1 MRIKKNSL
9 LIKIIF
15 YNDIAI
21 MITSVTIALFLIFI
35 SFESLEKKIVD
46 SGRDKIILLSR
57 GYNAAIINA
66 KDDLFQ
72 VSRNINVLAGKNL
85 NNTLTYNTVAKLIR
99 NQLTKKNLKMYSES
113 LITIVSADGTTLG
126 ESGNG
131 KDYFRIDE
139 RSRHILERN
148 LSRSESEMSNYY
160 FSKVGKDIYARILLP
175 FSSER
180 NNNDKKKFIVM
191 TMPINDNVLNELR
204 NFVGLTDE
212 DKIFLVVDN
221 TYQLGDMDLKKGER
235 FFKKKLNLEYDYFY
249 GRKTINNNSYYLSM
263 YNIHNYNKQYIGNI
277 GIALSGESILKT
289 KVKVSFSILLIVV
302 GLIVTSTTI
311 CARIFYELL
320 SPLNEI
326 IDAAEGISKGNYDF
340 TLKNE
345 DVEEIRTL
353 SKSFEQMAES
363 IRNNE
368 KMMKEKNIK
377 LQENLNRIDAIE
389 KILMGLQIEDDIT
402 LTVRSLQAAF
412 TSEMG
417 LGYSRAMYFRYSR
430 EIDTLVGECS
440 HVNNVVKTNMM
451 KTEKE
456 ESDGFEFQIST
467 LTKLVALIKIPF
479 KDDNLLGKALKE
491 KRIIYHNDKGY
502 KYNLGNDLFKSLG
515 INNFLIFPI
524 YSESRNYGCILVDYF
539 GKDSVISQEEAEL
552 MTLLCINTSI
562 RIGNKML
569 EEEKIDYE
577 RTATIGKLADR
588 FFGRREDSLK
598 KVISIVERMAECDY
612 NNSCLR
618 NGINSI
624 REEVIKIKHEN
635 AILKEYSKSYE
646 NNMEVIEFEK
656 FLYDVTGKMQPD
668 LEANNITLSMFIN
681 YNGKIMGDKKQL
693 EKVFHE
699 LIKNAKQ
706 AVINKNTSSKK
717 INLIVTKD
725 KNIDKIRINIIDN
738 GIGMTEEQL
747 SNVFDP
753 FISFNENTPGLGLAI
768 VQRII
773 KDHHGVI
780 KFSSKI
786 DEGTDVKITLNVYKE
801 EI

>member
-539 GKDSVISQEEAEL
+539 GKDNIISQEEAEL

-656 FLYDVTGKMQPD
+656 FLYDVTEKMQPD

-717 INLIVTKD
+717 INLIVIKD

>member
-539 GKDSVISQEEAEL
+539 GKDNIISQEEAEL

-656 FLYDVTGKMQPD
+656 FLYDVTEKMQPD

-786 DEGTDVKITLNVYKE
+786 DEGTDVKITLNV
-801 EI
+801 I

>member
-539 GKDSVISQEEAEL
+539 GKDNVISQEEAEL

-656 FLYDVTGKMQPD
+656 FLYDVTEKMQPD

>member
-249 GRKTINNNSYYLSM
+249 GRKTVNNNSYYLSM

-624 REEVIKIKHEN
+624 REDVIRIKHEN

>member
-539 GKDSVISQEEAEL
+539 GKDNVISQEEAEL

-624 REEVIKIKHEN
+624 REEVIKIKPEN

-656 FLYDVTGKMQPD
+656 FLYDVTEKMQPD

>member
-180 NNNDKKKFIVM
+180 NNNEKKKFIVM

-249 GRKTINNNSYYLSM
+249 GRKTVNNNSYYLSM

-539 GKDSVISQEEAEL
+539 GKDNVISQEEAEL

-656 FLYDVTGKMQPD
+656 FLYDVTEKMQPD

-747 SNVFDP
+747 SNIFDP

>member
-249 GRKTINNNSYYLSM
+249 GRKTVNNNSYYLSM

-539 GKDSVISQEEAEL
+539 GKDNVISQEEAEL

-656 FLYDVTGKMQPD
+656 FLYDVIEKMQPD

-747 SNVFDP
+747 SNIFDP

>member
-539 GKDSVISQEEAEL
+539 GKDNIISQEEAEL

-656 FLYDVTGKMQPD
+656 FLYDVTEKMQPD

>member
-249 GRKTINNNSYYLSM
+249 GRKTVNNNSYYLSM

>member
-35 SFESLEKKIVD
+35 SFESLENKVVD

-57 GYNAAIINA
+57 GYNAAMINA

-72 VSRNINVLAGKNL
+72 ISRNINVLAGKNL
-85 NNTLTYNTVAKLIR
+85 NSTLTYNTVAKLIR

-249 GRKTINNNSYYLSM
+249 GRKTVDNNSYYLSM

-539 GKDSVISQEEAEL
+539 GKDNVISQEEAEL

-656 FLYDVTGKMQPD
+656 FLYDVTEKMQPD

>member
-249 GRKTINNNSYYLSM
+249 GRKTVNNNSYYLSM

-539 GKDSVISQEEAEL
+539 GKDNVISQEEAEL

-656 FLYDVTGKMQPD
+656 FLYDVTEKMQPD

>member
-656 FLYDVTGKMQPD
+656 FLYDVTEKMQPD

>member
-191 TMPINDNVLNELR
+191 TMPINENVLNELR

-249 GRKTINNNSYYLSM
+249 GRKTVDNNSYYLSM

-539 GKDSVISQEEAEL
+539 GKDNVISQEEAEL

-656 FLYDVTGKMQPD
+656 FLYDVTEKMQPD

-747 SNVFDP
+747 SNIFDP

>member
-21 MITSVTIALFLIFI
+21 MITSVTITLFLIFI

-249 GRKTINNNSYYLSM
+249 GRKTVNNNSYYLSM

>member
-35 SFESLEKKIVD
+35 SFESLENKVVD

-57 GYNAAIINA
+57 GYNAAMINA

-72 VSRNINVLAGKNL
+72 ISRNINVLAGKNL
-85 NNTLTYNTVAKLIR
+85 NSTLTYNTVAKLIR

-139 RSRHILERN
+139 RSRHILEKN

-175 FSSER
+175 YTSEG
-180 NNNDKKKFIVM
+180 NNSKKKFIVM

-204 NFVGLTDE
+204 NFVGLTEE

-221 TYQLGDMDLKKGER
+221 TYQLGDMKLKKGER

-249 GRKTINNNSYYLSM
+249 GKKTVDNKSYYLSM

-277 GIALSGESILKT
+277 GIALSGESILRT

-320 SPLNEI
+320 SPLNKL

-340 TLKNE
+340 TLENE

-363 IRNNE
+363 VRNNE
-368 KMMKEKNIK
+368 KIMKEKNIK

-440 HVNNVVKTNMM
+440 HVNSVVKNDMM
-451 KTEKE
+451 KVEKE

-467 LTKLVALIKIPF
+467 LTKLVALMKIPF

-515 INNFLIFPI
+515 INNFLIFPV

-539 GKDSVISQEEAEL
+539 GKDNLISQEEAEL

-598 KVISIVERMAECDY
+598 KIISVVERMTECDY
-612 NNSCLR
+612 NNSCLKD
-618 NGINSI
+618 GINSI
-624 REEVIKIKHEN
+624 RDEVIKIKHEN
-635 AILKEYSKSYE
+635 AILKEYSKSYV
-646 NNMEVIEFEK
+646 NNMEIIEFEK
-656 FLYDVTGKMQPD
+656 FMYDVIEKMQPD
-668 LEANNITLSMFIN
+668 LEANNITLSLFIN
-681 YNGKIMGDKKQL
+681 YNGKIMGDRKQL
-693 EKVFHE
+693 EKAFNE

-706 AVINKNTSSKK
+706 AVMSKDTSSKK

-753 FISFNENTPGLGLAI
+753 FISFNENTPGLGLAL

>member
-35 SFESLEKKIVD
+35 SFESLEKKVVD

-175 FSSER
+175 FTSER

-204 NFVGLTDE
+204 NFVGLTNE

-249 GRKTINNNSYYLSM
+249 GRKTVNNNSYYLSM

-440 HVNNVVKTNMM
+440 HVNNVVKTDMM
-451 KTEKE
+451 KIEKE
-456 ESDGFEFQIST
+456 KSDGFEFQIST
-467 LTKLVALIKIPF
+467 LTKLVTLIKIPF
-479 KDDNLLGKALKE
+479 KDDNLLGKSLKE

-515 INNFLIFPI
+515 INNFLIFPV

-539 GKDSVISQEEAEL
+539 GKDNVISQEEAEL

-577 RTATIGKLADR
+577 RTATIAKLADR

-612 NNSCLR
+612 NNSCLK

-624 REEVIKIKHEN
+624 REEMLKIKHEN

-646 NNMEVIEFEK
+646 NNMEIIEFEK
-656 FLYDVTGKMQPD
+656 FLYDVIEKMQPD

-681 YNGKIMGDKKQL
+681 YNGKIIGDKKQL

-768 VQRII
+768 VHRII

>member
-249 GRKTINNNSYYLSM
+249 GRKTVNNNSYYLSM

-277 GIALSGESILKT
+277 GIVLSGESILKT

>member
-35 SFESLEKKIVD
+35 SFESLEKKVVD

-72 VSRNINVLAGKNL
+72 VSRSINVLAGKNL

-175 FSSER
+175 FTSER

-249 GRKTINNNSYYLSM
+249 GRKTVNNNSYYLSM

-440 HVNNVVKTNMM
+440 HVNNVVKTDMM

-515 INNFLIFPI
+515 INNFLIFPV

-539 GKDSVISQEEAEL
+539 GKDNVISQEEAEL

-624 REEVIKIKHEN
+624 REEMLKIKHEN

-656 FLYDVTGKMQPD
+656 FLYDVTEKMQPD

-773 KDHHGVI
+773 KEHHGVI

>member
-491 KRIIYHNDKGY
+491 KRIIYNNDKGY

-539 GKDSVISQEEAEL
+539 GKDNVISQEEAEL

-656 FLYDVTGKMQPD
+656 FLYDVTEKMQPD

>member
-72 VSRNINVLAGKNL
+72 ISRNINVLAGKNL

-249 GRKTINNNSYYLSM
+249 GRKTVDNNSYYLSM

-539 GKDSVISQEEAEL
+539 GKDNVISQEEAEL

-656 FLYDVTGKMQPD
+656 FLYDVTEKMQPD

-747 SNVFDP
+747 SNIFDP

>member
-35 SFESLEKKIVD
+35 SFESLEKKVVD

-175 FSSER
+175 FTSER

-204 NFVGLTDE
+204 NFVGLTNE

-249 GRKTINNNSYYLSM
+249 GRKTVNNNSYYLSM

-440 HVNNVVKTNMM
+440 HVNNVVKTDMM
-451 KTEKE
+451 KIEKE
-456 ESDGFEFQIST
+456 KSDGFEFQIST
-467 LTKLVALIKIPF
+467 LTKLVTLIKIPF
-479 KDDNLLGKALKE
+479 KDDNLLGKSLKE

-515 INNFLIFPI
+515 INNFLIFPV

-539 GKDSVISQEEAEL
+539 GKDNVISQEEAEL

-577 RTATIGKLADR
+577 RTATIAKLADR

-612 NNSCLR
+612 NNSCLK

-624 REEVIKIKHEN
+624 REEMLKIKHEN

-646 NNMEVIEFEK
+646 NNMEIIEFEK
-656 FLYDVTGKMQPD
+656 FLYDVIEKMQPD
-668 LEANNITLSMFIN
+668 LEVNNITLSMFIN
-681 YNGKIMGDKKQL
+681 YNGKIIGDKKQL

-768 VQRII
+768 VHRII